1 MGSLGVLKNEFLN
14 PKALKRC
21 ILRLMV
27 LLVLVVRRIVS
38 SAFFQN
44 RTKVNIADS
53 AGTGP
58 TPSRALIE
66 VFQRAQVVMMEMV
79 GICPLGYATGELLI
93 TIQQQDLYVSPYH
106 LSIAVVASPEV
117 ATILDQVPG
126 ISEEVVVKSLKDLK
140 GSKVTTK
147 NDDGF
152 KFLAL

>member
-21 ILRLMV
+21 ILMV
-27 LLVLVVRRIVS
+27 LLVPVVRRIVS
-38 SAFFQN
+38 LAFFQN
-44 RTKVNIADS
+44 CTKVDIADS

-79 GICPLGYATGELLI
+79 GICPLGYATSELI